1 MLLGRAELGGEALA
15 KVNECS
21 LECVDLS
28 HPPTSFTHPHRALM
42 DAPAHVWGED
52 PGMGVATSLDM
63 EGPQWE
69 APQVQR
75 FGRCRIAGEGERQ
88 WTTPLPYEIEQSLLF
103 LIDEGGWMLR
113 HGRS

>member
-1 MLLGRAELGGEALA
+1 MLLDWAELRAHAVA
-15 KVNECS
+15 KMNECS

-28 HPPTSFTHPHRALM
+28 HPPTSFSRPHRALM
-42 DAPAHVWGED
+42 DAPAPVWGED
-52 PGMGVATSLDM
+52 RGMGVATRLDM

-75 FGRCRIAGEGERQ
+75 LGTRCNAGEGECQ